1 VSQSVPRATDN
12 GNVLGT
18 VMDDAQ
24 AWQAVRVQLLGP
36 FVVTSDGR
44 TASPWPRPSARRL
57 CELVLVSPG
66 RRVSRDLACEELFP
80 GLETRAAARALSKA
94 LSMARS
100 ALTELGEPAASLL
113 AADLSH
119 IWASAAAD
127 VDADAHQQ
135 ALRDAL
141 AMDPGDERDGRLAA
155 ALAEDGELLADEPY
169 ADWALRPR
177 ERLEALRQ
185 EARLALARDRAKG
198 AGRSGPDDVIA
209 AWQSCLEHDPAC
221 EEAAGALV
229 RIYLATGRPELAARA
244 YERCRAALQE
254 LGLRISPSLQKVYA
268 AAAQVPV
275 PARPTAAAAPTA
287 PQAGQ
292 MPLREELRTV
302 SVLFAEVAAPL
313 RPAGADGLETL
324 RELVGGCIA
333 AVITEVEALG
343 GTVTSVSGRGLQAM
357 FGAPTAHEDDPE
369 RAARA
374 AFRALS
380 ADAASADG
388 TASADGAALALRIGV
403 ETGPALVGPIGGGAK
418 IEYAAVGDVVSAAA
432 ALQASARPGTAL
444 IGPATR
450 AVIDHL
456 FTWGGSEVVGS
467 SGGPMTASY
476 LDAPRA
482 RAAGRQPRLGR
493 SAPLV
498 GRHAEMAELGR
509 ALRGALDGRGSVVVL
524 TGEPG
529 LGKTRLVQE
538 CRKLFMAWVGA
549 RSGRLPLWLEGR
561 STSYASATPY
571 GLYQQLVASW
581 VGVAPDQPDEQ
592 LRPALER
599 SLTALMGNAN
609 LLAPL
614 ARMMGLPGAGP
625 DRLGPEELQRV
636 TFDAVRSLLVRL
648 AAVGPTVLVLEDLH
662 WADPTS
668 QRLTGAIAALAARRP
683 LLVLA
688 TTRPG
693 ADSGVTGSWHRP
705 VGVARQARRIL
716 LRPLPEDVMEALAIS
731 LIGDTA
737 SRQALAAVLDG
748 AAGNPLFLEEQLSS
762 LLETRALVCERG
774 TWQLRGTPA
783 SSLPQVL
790 DRLVRSRVD
799 RLSPA
804 AQEAI
809 RAASVLGTDFP
820 QSLLAA
826 VLPDGG
832 ALESVIDELCASG
845 LLHEMPGS
853 GEPAFRFRHALIQ
866 EATYLGLVR
875 EERHGL
881 HGRAARAIESAAA
894 GRLEEVAAVLGRHFA
909 AAQEAERAV
918 CFLEM
923 AGDHATDAFA
933 NDEAMSCFQTAVA
946 LVSRQDDASLP
957 AGGTTARLH
966 AKLANVLWRTG
977 RRQEAG
983 EAFRAALRVAN
994 RADTLLRAH
1003 LYTRLGR
1010 LDMADDRFDA
1020 AAEAFDA
1027 AGALL
1032 TADPLEMDDATA
1044 DQWLE
1049 LMVDGWADLHNHR
1062 NEPDRALAALDAARP
1077 VLAARGTPARE
1088 FAFYSILAAQR
1099 LIRNRYR
1106 ADETD
1111 VDTMRKGLDAARR
1124 TGEEKD
1130 LGYATYFLGWT
1141 FWLCGDLARA
1151 QEHLERA
1158 LAMAERIG
1166 ETLLLDKSLQT
1177 LVLTA
1182 LRRND
1187 VQAVRSLLP
1196 RAMAAAEMIGTADH
1210 TVGTKACQAW
1220 LAWQDRRPDDVIRLA
1235 GDNEQ
1240 IEPGS
1245 VGSIGSCA
1253 RFRWVYLWP
1262 LIAVR
1267 LAAAAT
1273 AGAVAAGRQIL
1284 NPSQQALPDELTA
1297 VLQAGCEAWDRGEPT
1312 VAADRLSAALALA
1325 HQLHYF

>member
-1 VSQSVPRATDN
+1 VPGAVT
-12 GNVLGT
+12 
-18 VMDDAQ
+18 DDARH
-24 AWQAVRVQLLGP
+24 APAGQAVRVRLLGP
-36 FVVTSDGR
+36 FAVSWDGR
-44 TASPWPRPSARRL
+44 SASPWPRPSARRL

-66 RRVSRDLACEELFP
+66 RRVSRELACEELFP
-80 GLETRAAARALSKA
+80 GLEPRAAARALSKA

-100 ALTELGEPAASLL
+100 ALAELGEPAASLL

-119 IWASAAAD
+119 IWASGAAD
-127 VDADAHQQ
+127 VDADAHRQE
-135 ALRDAL
+135 LRDAL
-141 AMDPGDERDGRLAA
+141 AMDPGDERDGRLARV
-155 ALAEDGELLADEPY
+155 LAEDGELLADEPY
-169 ADWALRPR
+169 ADWALGPR
-177 ERLEALRQ
+177 ERLDALRQ

-198 AGRSGPDDVIA
+198 AGRPGPDDVIA

-229 RIYLATGRPELAARA
+229 RAYFATGRPELAARA
-244 YERCRAALQE
+244 YERCRAALLE

-268 AAAQVPV
+268 AAAPV
-275 PARPTAAAAPTA
+275 PAPAQPTAPAAPTA
-287 PQAGQ
+287 SQAGQ
-292 MPLREELRTV
+292 APLREELRTV
-302 SVLFAEVAAPL
+302 SMLFAEAAAPS
-313 RPAGADGLETL
+313 RPVGAGGLETL

-380 ADAASADG
+380 AGAASADG
-388 TASADGAALALRIGV
+388 TTLALRIGV

-418 IEYAAVGDVVSAAA
+418 IEYAAVGDVVNAAA
-432 ALQASARPGTAL
+432 ALQSSARPGTAL

-456 FTWGGSEVVGS
+456 FTWGGSEEVGS
-467 SGGPMTASY
+467 SAGPMTASY

-482 RAAGRQPRLGR
+482 RAAGRHRRLGG

-498 GRHAEMAELGR
+498 GRQAEMAELGR
-509 ALRGALDGRGSVVVL
+509 ALRDAVNGRGSVVVL

-529 LGKTRLVQE
+529 LGKTRLVHE

-561 STSYASATPY
+561 CASYASATPY
-571 GLYQQLVASW
+571 GLYQQLVAGW
-581 VGVAPDQPDEQ
+581 VGVAPDQPDEL

-599 SLTALMGNAN
+599 ALTGLMGNAN

-614 ARMMGLPGAGP
+614 GRMMGMPGGAGP
-625 DRLGPEELQRV
+625 DRLSAEELRRA
-636 TFDAVRSLLVRL
+636 TFGAVRSLLVRL
-648 AAVGPTVLVLEDLH
+648 AAVGPTVIALEDLH

-668 QRLTGAIAALAARRP
+668 LRLTGEIAALPTGRP

-693 ADSGVTGSWHRP
+693 ADNEVADSWRRP
-705 VGVARQARRIL
+705 AGAAQQARRVL
-716 LRPLPEDVMEALAIS
+716 LRPLPEDATEALAVS
-731 LIGDTA
+731 LMGDAA
-737 SRQALAAVLDG
+737 SRDVLGAVLG
-748 AAGNPLFLEEQLSS
+748 GVGGNPLFLEERLFS
-762 LLETRALVCERG
+762 LLETGALVREQG
-774 TWQLRGTPA
+774 TWRLRGTPL

-790 DRLVRSRVD
+790 DRLVRSRID

-804 AQEAI
+804 AQEAV
-809 RAASVLGTDFP
+809 RVASVLGTEFP
-820 QSLLAA
+820 RSLLAA

-832 ALESVIDELCASG
+832 ALEPVIDELCASD

-875 EERHGL
+875 AERRGL
-881 HGRAARAIESAAA
+881 HGRAARAIEAAA
-894 GRLEEVAAVLGRHFA
+894 GRLEEAAAVIGRHFA
-909 AAQEAERAV
+909 AAQDPERAA
-918 CFLEM
+918 FYLEM

-933 NDEAMSCFQTAVA
+933 NDEAVSSFQAAVA
-946 LVSRQDDASLP
+946 LAPRQSGASLP
-957 AGGTTARLH
+957 AGATTARLH

-977 RRQEAG
+977 RWQEAG
-983 EAFRAALRVAN
+983 EAFRAALRVADH
-994 RADTLLRAH
+994 ADTPLMAH

-1010 LDMADDRFDA
+1010 LEMTENRYDA
-1020 AAEAFDA
+1020 AAEAFTA

-1032 TADPLEMDDATA
+1032 TAHPLEMDDATA

-1049 LMVDGWADLHNHR
+1049 LMVDGWASLHSR
-1062 NEPDRALAALDAARP
+1062 RYEPDRALAALDAARP

-1088 FAFYSILAAQR
+1088 FAFYSTLTFQR
-1099 LIRNRYR
+1099 LIRNRFG

-1111 VDTMRKGLDAARR
+1111 IETRRKGLEAARR

-1130 LGYATYFLGWT
+1130 VGYATYFLGWT
-1141 FWLCGDLARA
+1141 FWLRGELAQA
-1151 QEHLERA
+1151 QQHLERA

-1166 ETLLLDKSLQT
+1166 ETLLLRNSL
-1177 LVLTA
+1177 LFLALTA
-1182 LRRND
+1182 LRRHD
-1187 VQAVRSLLP
+1187 VLAVRSLLR
-1196 RAMAAAEMIGTADH
+1196 RAIAAAELIGSLDYVAD
-1210 TVGTKACQAW
+1210 TKPCQAW

-1235 GDNEQ
+1235 SEYEQ
-1240 IEPGS
+1240 TGPGTAD
-1245 VGSIGSCA
+1245 SCA
-1253 RFRWVYLWP
+1253 RYRWVYLWP
-1262 LIAVR
+1262 LIAAR
-1267 LAAAAT
+1267 LAVGAT
-1273 AGAVAAGRQIL
+1273 AEAVAAGRRIL
-1284 NPSQQALPDELTA
+1284 GPTQQALPGELTA
-1297 VLQAGCEAWDRGEPT
+1297 VLEAGCQAWDRGEPGLA
-1312 VAADRLSAALALA
+1312 VGQLSAALALA